1 VSIDDDRPLRTR
13 GALRALIDQLLEQLR
28 QASNTDDWTP
38 EARARV
44 EDELAHLM
52 ESVRRE
58 ALSDRGKDT

>member
-44 EDELAHLM
+44 ED
-52 ESVRRE
+52 
-58 ALSDRGKDT
+58 